1 MKFPWGDAEKRK
13 QELNEEIASHLQM
26 AARDR
31 EARGESSAQ
40 ASAAAQR
47 ELGNAGVIQD
57 VTHDQWAWTWLE
69 DLLQDVRHSLRTLR
83 KSPGFTSIA
92 VLTLALGIGANTT
105 IFSVVD
111 SIVLRPLPIK
121 DPDQTAVL
129 AFHKGNGPLQF
140 FFSVPDYQEM
150 GDQASASFSGLMC
163 YLSGMDG
170 LAVNGKSDRIMTNY
184 VSGNYFS
191 VLGLKPA
198 LGRLILPSEGE
209 TLGADPVMVLS
220 YSYWQVHFGGDPN
233 VVGRAVSVNGHPI
246 TIVGIAPAGFHGMSP
261 FLSVQGFLPL
271 GMASIGV
278 YPKDFMVNRGERLVI
293 VTGRLQTGITLQQAQ
308 SSLGVISQRLSQTYP
323 DTDKAMNIQAF
334 LRLQAADPQHTTL
347 VISGLFLGLAA
358 LVLLLACTNVANIL
372 LVRATAREREMAIRA
387 ALGAVRSRLIR
398 QLLTESVVLAF
409 LGGVAGL
416 LLGYLGSTTL
426 GSIHLQT
433 DLPVQFDFGFDWR
446 VFTYALVV
454 ALLTGVIV
462 GIAPAIRSSS
472 GLATVLREGGRG
484 IAGGKSRLR
493 RALAVAQVAGSLML
507 LIIAGL
513 YARSLMEA
521 QRIDLGFDPSH
532 VLNLSMDPNQIG
544 YSEAQG
550 REFYKH
556 LLDRV
561 RALPGVESASIAAV
575 VPLGYLSNADTPVID
590 GYEPPTGQS
599 VPPFLY
605 NVISPDYF
613 ETMRIPMVRGRTFT
627 SADDAHT
634 QYVGIVN
641 EAMSKQFWP
650 NQDPIGHHFKLGSEP
665 VHSIEVVGV
674 VKDSRFDSITSP
686 IAPFFYLPFAQH
698 YTFNSLE
705 TLQVRTYAAPEAM
718 MPEIQRTIATLSP
731 DLLVFDVE
739 TMRQGLYTLGGLL
752 GFQIGAG
759 LAASLGGLG
768 LMLAIVGVYG
778 VVSFAASQRT
788 HEIGIRMA
796 LGASPADVLKMVFR
810 EGAMIVLVGLAIGLA
825 AAFAAGRVARNFLV
839 VSETDPVTYV
849 TVSVLLATIALAACY
864 IPARRATRVDPMV
877 ALRYE

>member
-1 MKFPWGDAEKRK
+1 MKFTWGDGEQRK
-13 QELNEEIASHLQM
+13 KELNEEIASHLQM

-31 EARGESSAQ
+31 EARGESPEQ
-40 ASAAAQR
+40 ANEAARR
-47 ELGNAGVIQD
+47 ELGNAGVVQD

-69 DLLQDVRHSLRTLR
+69 DLLQDVRRSLRTLR

-105 IFSVVD
+105 IFSMVD
-111 SIVLRPLPIK
+111 SFVLRPLPIK
-121 DPDQTAVL
+121 DPDQTAVF

-170 LAVNGKSDRIMTNY
+170 LAVDGKSDRIMTNY

-220 YSYWQVHFGGDPN
+220 YSYWHVHFGGDPN

-271 GMASIGV
+271 GMASIGI

-293 VTGRLQTGITLQQAQ
+293 VTGRLQPGITLQQAQ
-308 SSLGVISQRLSQTYP
+308 SSLGVIGQRLSQTYP

-334 LRLQAADPQHTTL
+334 PRLQAADPQHTTL

-398 QLLTESVVLAF
+398 QLLTESFVLAF

-416 LLGYLGSTTL
+416 LLGYFGSSTL

-484 IAGGKSRLR
+484 IAGGKYRLR

-550 REFYKH
+550 REFYRN
-556 LLDRV
+556 LVDRV

-575 VPLGYLSNADTPVID
+575 VPLGYLSNVDTPVID

-627 SADDAHT
+627 SADDANT

-665 VHSIEVVGV
+665 VHTIEVVGV

-705 TLQVRTYAAPEAM
+705 TLQVRTYAAPGAM

-752 GFQIGAG
+752 VFQIGAG

-768 LMLAIVGVYG
+768 LILAIVGVYG

-796 LGASPADVLKMVFR
+796 LGASPANVLKMVFR
-810 EGAMIVLVGLAIGLA
+810 QGAMIVLVGLVIGLA

-839 VSETDPVTYV
+839 VSATDPVTYV

>member
-1 MKFPWGDAEKRK
+1 
-13 QELNEEIASHLQM
+13 
-26 AARDR
+26 
-31 EARGESSAQ
+31 
-40 ASAAAQR
+40 
-47 ELGNAGVIQD
+47 
-57 VTHDQWAWTWLE
+57 
-69 DLLQDVRHSLRTLR
+69 
-83 KSPGFTSIA
+83 
-92 VLTLALGIGANTT
+92 
-105 IFSVVD
+105 
-111 SIVLRPLPIK
+111 
-121 DPDQTAVL
+121 
-129 AFHKGNGPLQF
+129 
-140 FFSVPDYQEM
+140 
-150 GDQASASFSGLMC
+150 
-163 YLSGMDG
+163 
-170 LAVNGKSDRIMTNY
+170 
-184 VSGNYFS
+184 
-191 VLGLKPA
+191 
-198 LGRLILPSEGE
+198 
-209 TLGADPVMVLS
+209 
-220 YSYWQVHFGGDPN
+220 
-233 VVGRAVSVNGHPI
+233 
-246 TIVGIAPAGFHGMSP
+246 
-261 FLSVQGFLPL
+261 
-271 GMASIGV
+271 
-278 YPKDFMVNRGERLVI
+278 
-293 VTGRLQTGITLQQAQ
+293 
-308 SSLGVISQRLSQTYP
+308 
-323 DTDKAMNIQAF
+323 
-334 LRLQAADPQHTTL
+334 
-347 VISGLFLGLAA
+347 
-358 LVLLLACTNVANIL
+358 
-372 LVRATAREREMAIRA
+372 VRATAREREMAIRA

-416 LLGYLGSTTL
+416 LLGYFGSSTL

-484 IAGGKSRLR
+484 IAGGKYRLR

-521 QRIDLGFDPSH
+521 QRIDLGFDSSH

-544 YSEAQG
+544 NSEAQG
-550 REFYKH
+550 REFYKN

-627 SADDAHT
+627 SADDANT

-665 VHSIEVVGV
+665 GHSIEVVGV

-768 LMLAIVGVYG
+768 LILAIVGVYG

-839 VSETDPVTYV
+839 VSATDPVTYV

-864 IPARRATRVDPMV
+864 IPARRAMRVDPMV